1 MVSSINSVTVGA
13 MSMMCGSTEVV
24 TAALTILQTFPP
36 ECDLLLKM
44 VATFDTLN
52 ALITNLRE
60 GIHLSFEIIYL
71 VSAPHLASKLC
82 IQEVFLIFYFIF
94 IQSNWIN
101 ANILSVLLFLNYV
114 LFCSFFRFILNCL
127 RFEYSHVSQR

>member
-94 IQSNWIN
+94 IQSN
-101 ANILSVLLFLNYV
+101 
-114 LFCSFFRFILNCL
+114 
-127 RFEYSHVSQR
+127 